1 MPPRKGLAKIVG
13 DLSRGAAMSTS
24 QKDAGTIQ
32 ALLERLNKQ
41 RLPRALE
48 LKKRV
53 DAGGKLEDG
62 DIDFLHRVFKDANDV
77 QGVIAKYPEYQTLVA
92 QLISLYSEI
101 TRKALENEE
110 NS

>member
-1 MPPRKGLAKIVG
+1 
-13 DLSRGAAMSTS
+13 MSTS

-32 ALLERLNKQ
+32 AMLERLNKQ

-48 LKKRV
+48 LKGRV
-53 DAGGKLEDG
+53 DKGGRLEEN
-62 DIDFLHRVFKDANDV
+62 DIEFLHRVFEDAN
-77 QGVIAKYPEYQTLVA
+77 QAQSLIAKYPEYQSLVT

-110 NS
+110 KS

>member
-1 MPPRKGLAKIVG
+1 
-13 DLSRGAAMSTS
+13 MSAS

-32 ALLERLNKQ
+32 ALLERLNKH

-53 DAGGKLEDG
+53 DAGGRLEDG
-62 DIDFLHRVFKDANDV
+62 DIDFLHRVFEDANHA
-77 QGVIAKYPEYQTLVA
+77 QGVIAKYPEYQKLVA

-101 TRKALENEE
+101 TKKALENEE

>member
-1 MPPRKGLAKIVG
+1 MTP
-13 DLSRGAAMSTS
+13 S

-32 ALLERLNKQ
+32 ALLDRLRKQ

-53 DAGGKLEDG
+53 DAGARLEDG
-62 DIDFLHRVFKDANDV
+62 DIDFLHRVFEDANHV
-77 QGVIAKYPEYQTLVA
+77 RGLVARHPEYEKLVA

-101 TRKALENEE
+101 TKKALENEG
-110 NS
+110 SP

>member
-1 MPPRKGLAKIVG
+1 
-13 DLSRGAAMSTS
+13 
-24 QKDAGTIQ
+24 
-32 ALLERLNKQ
+32 LLERLNKQ

-53 DAGGKLEDG
+53 DAGGKLEEG
-62 DIDFLHRVFKDANDV
+62 DIDFLHRVFEDANHV
-77 QGVIAKYPEYQTLVA
+77 QGVIAKHPEYEKLVA

-101 TRKALENEE
+101 TKKALENEQ

>member
-1 MPPRKGLAKIVG
+1 MPPPERLAKIVR

-53 DAGGKLEDG
+53 DAGARLEDG
-62 DIDFLHRVFKDANDV
+62 DIDFLHRVFEDANEV
-77 QGVIAKYPEYQTLVA
+77 KPLIAKYPEYQQLVA

-101 TRKALENEE
+101 TKKALENEE
-110 NS
+110 KS

>member
-1 MPPRKGLAKIVG
+1 
-13 DLSRGAAMSTS
+13 MSGS

-53 DAGGKLEDG
+53 DAGGKLEEG
-62 DIDFLHRVFKDANDV
+62 DIAFLHRVFEDANHV
-77 QGVIAKYPEYQTLVA
+77 QGVIAKHPEYEKLVA

-101 TRKALENEE
+101 TKKALENEQ

>member
-1 MPPRKGLAKIVG
+1 
-13 DLSRGAAMSTS
+13 MSTS

-53 DAGGKLEDG
+53 DAGGRLEDG
-62 DIDFLHRVFKDANDV
+62 DIDFLHRVFEDANHA
-77 QGVIAKYPEYQTLVA
+77 QGVIAKYPEYHKLVA

-101 TRKALENEE
+101 TNKALENEK
-110 NS
+110 NA

>member
-1 MPPRKGLAKIVG
+1 MPPQKGLAKIVR
-13 DLSRGAAMSTS
+13 DISRGAAMSTS

-53 DAGGKLEDG
+53 DAGGRLEDG
-62 DIDFLHRVFKDANDV
+62 DIDFLNRVFEDANDV
-77 QGVIAKYPEYQTLVA
+77 QGVIAKYPEYQTLVT

-110 NS
+110 KS

>member
-1 MPPRKGLAKIVG
+1 MPPRKGLAKIVR

-62 DIDFLHRVFKDANDV
+62 DIDFLHRVFKDANDA

>member
-1 MPPRKGLAKIVG
+1 
-13 DLSRGAAMSTS
+13 MSTS

-53 DAGGKLEDG
+53 DAGGRLEDG
-62 DIDFLHRVFKDANDV
+62 DIDFLHRVFEDANSV
-77 QGVIAKYPEYQTLVA
+77 QHVIAKHPEYQKLVA

-101 TRKALENEE
+101 TKKALENEE

>member
-1 MPPRKGLAKIVG
+1 MG
-13 DLSRGAAMSTS
+13 TS

-53 DAGGKLEDG
+53 DAGGRLEDG
-62 DIDFLHRVFKDANDV
+62 DIAFLNRVFEDANSV
-77 QGVIAKYPEYQTLVA
+77 QHVIASHPEYQKLVA

>member
-1 MPPRKGLAKIVG
+1 MPPRKRLAKTVRDI
-13 DLSRGAAMSTS
+13 SRGAAMSTS
-24 QKDAGTIQ
+24 QTDAGTIQ

-48 LKKRV
+48 LKKRI
-53 DAGGKLEDG
+53 DAGGRLEDG
-62 DIDFLHRVFKDANDV
+62 DIDFLHRVFEDANHV
-77 QGVIAKYPEYQTLVA
+77 RGIIAKHPEYEKLVA

-101 TRKALENEE
+101 TKKALENEE

>member
-1 MPPRKGLAKIVG
+1 
-13 DLSRGAAMSTS
+13 MSTS

-32 ALLERLNKQ
+32 ALLERLNNY

-53 DAGGKLEDG
+53 EAGGRLEDG
-62 DIDFLHRVFKDANDV
+62 DIDFLHRVFEDANHA
-77 QGVIAKYPEYQTLVA
+77 QGVIAKYPEYRKLVA

-101 TRKALENEE
+101 TKKALENEE
-110 NS
+110 KS

>member
-1 MPPRKGLAKIVG
+1 MPPPERLAKIVR

-53 DAGGKLEDG
+53 DAGGRLEDG
-62 DIDFLHRVFKDANDV
+62 DIDFLHRVFEDANHA
-77 QGVIAKYPEYQTLVA
+77 QGVIAKYPEYHKLVA

-101 TRKALENEE
+101 TNKALENEK
-110 NS
+110 NA

>member
-1 MPPRKGLAKIVG
+1 
-13 DLSRGAAMSTS
+13 MSAS

-53 DAGGKLEDG
+53 DAGGRLEDG
-62 DIDFLHRVFKDANDV
+62 DIDFLHRVFEDANSV
-77 QGVIAKYPEYQTLVA
+77 QHVVARYPEYQKLVA

-101 TRKALENEE
+101 TKKALENEDDA
-110 NS
+110 